1 MVYGKLLVVS
11 AGEEREFMLEKEAV
25 TIGRAADNDIVLA
38 NPAVSRHHARLTAT
52 SEGTVLED
60 LGSTYGTMV
69 GEEKVSRRV
78 LRSGDLIS
86 LASVR
91 LRFEAPRREET
102 GQRTIVDLVAQK
114 TNPALEEA
122 ALKATITHTLLDV
135 SAEVAKEA
143 SRQDATFQV
152 VLADQTKP
160 RLVVRD
166 EAPSR
171 PPFREV
177 RRDGASEEG
186 ISRDVP
192 LGQDTV
198 LIGRGVACQVSLT
211 SRCTSR
217 RHAEVRPQDGGYVLV
232 DLGSTNGTIVNG
244 QPITAPH
251 PLADGDL
258 IAIGKALLVY
268 KAGAPTAPPRAARPR
283 GRRPVVLIPGFMGS
297 ELRRGSL
304 VLWPN
309 YPYLLS
315 NPAAIMPDSGPVE
328 VSGVIHETVVVPHFI
343 KIDAYNRLSQFL
355 EKSLGYRLGVD
366 LLEFPYDWRQDNRQT
381 AQQLATTIRTWRERM
396 GHGPVTIIAHS
407 MGGLVTRYY
416 LDQLGGKEHVER
428 FVAIGTPHFGSP
440 RGMPPVL
447 HGPGAAP
454 FGLAS
459 EKIRTLLLSAPSVYQ
474 VFPRY
479 PCVFDRRGEP
489 LDVFADESWLAPEYR
504 AILRAAA
511 EFFAALSPQPRVP
524 TLCIFGYGQPT
535 TSRVIVDRRET
546 GWEMLRYEI
555 TPTGDETVPEESA
568 ILEGSDLHP
577 VRQRHGALF
586 TDPDVQRRLRYEL
599 VERRVA

>member
-11 AGEEREFMLEKEAV
+11 AGEEREFMLEKETV

-52 SEGTVLED
+52 PEGPVLED

-69 GEEKVSRRV
+69 GEEKVTRRV

-91 LRFEAPRREET
+91 LRFAAPRREET
-102 GQRTIVDLVAQK
+102 GQRTIVDLVAKK

-122 ALKATITHTLLDV
+122 ALQATITHTLLDV

-152 VLADQTKP
+152 ILADQTKP
-160 RLVVRD
+160 RLVVR
-166 EAPSR
+166 
-171 PPFREV
+171 
-177 RRDGASEEG
+177 EEG
-186 ISRDVP
+186 VSRDVP
-192 LGQDTV
+192 LGQDAV
-198 LIGRGVACQVSLT
+198 LIGRGVACQVPLT
-211 SRCTSR
+211 SRGASR

-244 QPITAPH
+244 QQITAPH

-258 IAIGKALLVY
+258 IAIGQALLVY
-268 KAGAPTAPPRAARPR
+268 KAGAPPAPPRAARPR

-315 NPAAIMPDSGPVE
+315 NPSAIMPDSGPVE

-355 EKSLGYRLGVD
+355 EKSLGYRLGID
-366 LLEFPYDWRQDNRQT
+366 LLEFPYDWRQDNRLT

-416 LDQLGGKEHVER
+416 LDQLGGQEHVER

-479 PCVFDRRGEP
+479 PCVFDRRGEA

-504 AILRAAA
+504 GILRSAA

-535 TSRVIVDRRET
+535 TSRVIVERRET

-599 VERRVA
+599 TERRVA

>member
-1 MVYGKLLVVS
+1 
-11 AGEEREFMLEKEAV
+11 MLEKETV
-25 TIGRAADNDIVLA
+25 TLGRAADNDIVLA

-52 SEGTVLED
+52 PEGTLLED
-60 LGSTYGTMV
+60 LGSTYGTTV
-69 GEEKVSRRV
+69 GEEKVTRRV

-86 LASVR
+86 LAGVR
-91 LRFEAPRREET
+91 LRFESPRREET

-114 TNPALEEA
+114 TNPALAEA

-160 RLVVRD
+160 RLVVR
-166 EAPSR
+166 
-171 PPFREV
+171 
-177 RRDGASEEG
+177 EEG
-186 ISRDVP
+186 VSRDVP
-192 LGQDTV
+192 LGQDAV
-198 LIGRGVACQVSLT
+198 FIGRGVACQVPLT
-211 SRCTSR
+211 SRGASR
-217 RHAEVRPQDGGYVLV
+217 RHAEVCPQDGGYVLL

-258 IAIGKALLVY
+258 IAIGRAVLVY
-268 KAGAPTAPPRAARPR
+268 KAGAPPAPPRAARPR

-297 ELRRGSL
+297 ALRRGSL

-328 VSGVIHETVVVPHFI
+328 VAGVIHETVVVPHFI

-366 LLEFPYDWRQDNRQT
+366 LLEFPYDWRQDNRLT
-381 AQQLATTIRTWRERM
+381 AQQLAATIRTWRERM

-454 FGLAS
+454 FGIAS

-479 PCVFDRRGEP
+479 PCVFDRRGEA

-504 AILRAAA
+504 AILRSAA
-511 EFFAALSPQPRVP
+511 EFFAALCPCAQVP

-535 TSRVIVDRRET
+535 TSRVIVERRET